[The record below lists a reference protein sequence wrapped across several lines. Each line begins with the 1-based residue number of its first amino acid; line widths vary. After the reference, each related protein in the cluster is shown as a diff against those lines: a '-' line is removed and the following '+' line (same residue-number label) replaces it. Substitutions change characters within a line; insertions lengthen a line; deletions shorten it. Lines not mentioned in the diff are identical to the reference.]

1 MLIVGLTGGIVS
13 GKTTV
18 AEIFRQL
25 GAQVIDADQIA
36 HTIIC
41 PGESAWQEIVD
52 YFGEGILESN
62 LHINRKELGKIVF
75 SDREKLAILN
85 KITHPKIT
93 AVIKQKIEELKK
105 NYGRDL
111 ICIIDA
117 PLLFEAQL
125 EEMMDKIIV
134 VYIGKEEQLKRLLLR
149 DNLSKED
156 ALRRIESQIPME
168 KKLSLADYVI
178 NNSFSR
184 EQTGKQVRR
193 IWKELKQYLNRK

>member
-1 MLIVGLTGGIVS
+1 M
-13 GKTTV
+13 
-18 AEIFRQL
+18 
-25 GAQVIDADQIA
+25 IDADQIA

-111 ICIIDA
+111 IS
-117 PLLFEAQL
+117 LL
-125 EEMMDKIIV
+125 MHP
-134 VYIGKEEQLKRLLLR
+134 
-149 DNLSKED
+149 
-156 ALRRIESQIPME
+156 AL
-168 KKLSLADYVI
+168 
-178 NNSFSR
+178 
-184 EQTGKQVRR
+184 
-193 IWKELKQYLNRK
+193 

>member
-13 GKTTV
+13 GKSTV
-18 AEIFRQL
+18 AENFQKL
-25 GAQVIDADQIA
+25 GAQIVDADRIA

-52 YFGEGILESN
+52 YFGEEILKSN
-62 LHINRKELGKIVF
+62 LQINRKKLGKIVF
-75 SDREKLAILN
+75 ADREKLAILN
-85 KITHPKIT
+85 KITHPKII
-93 AVIKQKIEELKK
+93 AIIKQKIKELKK
-105 NYGRDL
+105 NYGQDL

-134 VYIGKEEQLKRLLLR
+134 VYIDKEEQLKRLLFR

-156 ALRRIESQIPME
+156 ALRRIESQIPVE
-168 KKLSLADYVI
+168 KKLPLADYVI
-178 NNSFSR
+178 DNSFSR
-184 EQTGKQVRR
+184 ELTGKQVRQ
-193 IWKELKQYLNRK
+193 IWKELKQYLNEK